1 MIELRTYVYMDS
13 LQPQLAEYIGTVSD
27 GFMPV
32 PGDSCLWVEVSPGMA
47 VHRLTDV
54 ALKATRVHLAQL
66 IVERQFGT
74 MVIHHHDQSDVQ
86 EAGRVLLSRMGADQ
100 SERQA
105 CRIPW
110 QETIRGM
117 TPDHTVLIN
126 RQNRRGNM
134 ILPEQ
139 SMFILEAEPAG
150 YIIYAA
156 NQALKAANVALIDV
170 RAVGVFGRLTLA
182 GSEANVDEAARAAIH
197 ALHNPAGT

>member
-1 MIELRTYVYMDS
+1 
-13 LQPQLAEYIGTVSD
+13 
-27 GFMPV
+27 
-32 PGDSCLWVEVSPGMA
+32 
-47 VHRLTDV
+47 
-54 ALKATRVHLAQL
+54 
-66 IVERQFGT
+66 